1 MDYEWDRR
9 AIPFSRDC
17 ISMPTLTEQII
28 PRRKLLLITSETLIL
43 SAILLIGTSFSPFA
57 SGISEIN
64 PHEPGFWRTLL
75 SCLTIAILCQACL
88 SYNDL
93 YDWKVSQHRR
103 ELPNRLMHSAGY
115 ALVMLAIL
123 VFILP
128 GLFYFPGIQG
138 SNRTWKLLLLIGIC
152 FIAIYAWRWGFHW
165 FFYKWATGERVL
177 ILGTGKQ
184 AQSIAEM
191 IHESPISGFEV
202 VGLVGDGTS
211 PPQAPAHINI
221 LGPTNKLADIAQEMR
236 AARIVVAFEE
246 RRGTLPVTGLLEGR
260 MAGIRVEEREEMY
273 ERIAGKIAIES
284 LRPSYLIFGTGFSK
298 PPLTI
303 ACKRIIDIIASLAGL
318 ILSAP
323 ICLLGV
329 LAIRLDS
336 KGPIFFRQP
345 RVGQEGATFNVLKF
359 RTMRVDA
366 EARSGPVWAQIND
379 DRVTR
384 VGRLLRLTRIDEIPQ
399 MINVLAGQMSFVGP
413 RPERPFFVKELS
425 REIPFYPLRLAVKPG
440 ITGWAQVNHHYGA
453 SVDDAVEKLRF
464 DLYYLKNMSILFDI
478 NIILRTVG
486 VVIFGK
492 GAR

>member
-1 MDYEWDRR
+1 MSERIVVINPNSSVDVTSGIDAAMAPLRFADGP
-9 AIPFSRDC
+9 AIDCLTLAEGPLGIETQRHVDSVVGPLCELIEREDNGADAFVVACFSD
-17 ISMPTLTEQII
+17 PGLH
-28 PRRKLLLITSETLIL
+28 
-43 SAILLIGTSFSPFA
+43 SAREATARPVM
-57 SGISEIN
+57 GISESSITTAL
-64 PHEPGFWRTLL
+64 TLGERFGI
-75 SCLTIAILCQACL
+75 IAIL
-88 SYNDL
+88 
-93 YDWKVSQHRR
+93 
-103 ELPNRLMHSAGY
+103 PAG
-115 ALVMLAIL
+115 V
-123 VFILP
+123 
-128 GLFYFPGIQG
+128 
-138 SNRTWKLLLLIGIC
+138 
-152 FIAIYAWRWGFHW
+152 
-165 FFYKWATGERVL
+165 
-177 ILGTGKQ
+177 
-184 AQSIAEM
+184 
-191 IHESPISGFEV
+191 
-202 VGLVGDGTS
+202 
-211 PPQAPAHINI
+211 
-221 LGPTNKLADIAQEMR
+221 
-236 AARIVVAFEE
+236 ARHQRYI
-246 RRGTLPVTGLLEGR
+246 RQMGLEGR

-303 ACKRIIDIIASLAGL
+303 ACKRIIDIMVSLAGL